1 MSERFFFVHLQ
12 KTAGTALLR
21 RLRHHFG
28 EEHVY
33 PLRSEQGTAEV
44 VLDVD
49 RLASRVEATGERFR
63 VVTGHF
69 PYAAVHRLP
78 GRWST
83 FTVLRDPVERV
94 LSFLRHQREVEPR
107 FTTATL
113 DEIYDHPLSTGPLVS
128 NHMVRMLSLRRD
140 ELTDGALSPVT
151 LDRSRLD
158 DAMDT
163 LTERIDVWG
172 VQEHFEDF
180 CADLETTFGW
190 DLGPPL
196 YMNRTTPEEAPSALR
211 ERVGA
216 DNALDVE
223 LYDLARRRWEAG
235 RRGHQ
240 TSGI

>member
-1 MSERFFFVHLQ
+1 MTERFFFVHLQ

-28 EEHVY
+28 DERVY
-33 PLRSEQGTAEV
+33 PLRSEQGTPEV

-49 RLASRVEATGERFR
+49 RMAARVAAPGADFH

-78 GRWST
+78 GAWRT
-83 FTVLRDPVERV
+83 FTVLRDPEERV

-107 FTTATL
+107 FASATL

-128 NHMVRMLSLRRD
+128 NHMVRMLSMHAD
-140 ELTDGALSPVT
+140 ELSAGALTPVPLDHTRLEEACET
-151 LDRSRLD
+151 LV
-158 DAMDT
+158 
-163 LTERIDVWG
+163 ERIDVWG
-172 VQEHFEDF
+172 LQERFDDF
-180 CADLETTFGW
+180 CADLERTFGW

-196 YMNRTTPEEAPSALR
+196 FMNRTKPEDAAPALR
-211 ERVGA
+211 ARVRA

-223 LYDLARRRWEAG
+223 LYEFARSHWEASG
-235 RRGHQ
+235 RGHQ